1 MHSSSIN
8 ITDIFDSSYDPVR
21 VTERLLTNKDWPS
34 QNNICIQS
42 DDSSGSIC
50 GGTLLCTTQI
60 TNNPFFITVE
70 LEKNDQRPV
79 QPKLSSKL
87 QINIGNS
94 RYDLAAV
101 IYHHNAHFWCEMF
114 VSNKMYKEGWYVFN
128 DLWNNG
134 ITEYVGKHPQT
145 KRPETMHIL
154 IFEKCQ
160 ARTTTSTSKDTTSL
174 KQILTK
180 ALQMKQ
186 TNDTKQVKDNYVRIL
201 KSCSISVDL
210 SISSKEMKEKI
221 LANEQIILSALS
233 KKANEHANIDSKRK
247 SEDSNVN
254 YASPP
259 KKTCNDMSFHK

>member
-1 MHSSSIN
+1 MAEAPAPGVQFPQPLVN
-8 ITDIFDSSYDPVR
+8 PPAQGPQVPQVAQAAQVPQAAQVAQAAQVPQAVQVAQAAQVLPAAQGVPV
-21 VTERLLTNKDWPS
+21 PQAAQAAG
-34 QNNICIQS
+34 QNAAQNVAA
-42 DDSSGSIC
+42 
-50 GGTLLCTTQI
+50 GGH
-60 TNNPFFITVE
+60 NE
-70 LEKNDQRPV
+70 LE
-79 QPKLSSKL
+79 
-87 QINIGNS
+87 
-94 RYDLAAV
+94 
-101 IYHHNAHFWCEMF
+101 
-114 VSNKMYKEGWYVFN
+114 MYKEGWYVFN

-233 KKANEHANIDSKRK
+233 KKLMNMPTLTAKGKVRIQ
-247 SEDSNVN
+247 
-254 YASPP
+254 
-259 KKTCNDMSFHK
+259 M